1 MRIKGNSA
9 DWVDLTI
16 YHSTLKTTVLNKFYD
31 TLHGIYAAKAS
42 GISLEA
48 GALCGGKLMLQVDYT
63 LKDSD
68 LIDSDLVQVDPDS
81 FAVPAMNVVVGTG
94 NWQDVTAPS
103 DGRLLSV
110 SSGDRTVFSLWEDG
124 KWVATGNLEQSALGG
139 SVLVGIASAGKDS
152 SGAEALYGLTKDG
165 ALYSIPVTIDMSASA
180 PLTLGE
186 ATLIHSNIIPDWYTT
201 DSDDPTIP
209 YTWSMD
215 SASLLYNNAHGY
227 LLAAAT
233 YYSMALDESQSK
245 VYLIDP
251 VAGTYVPMRV
261 YDQGNDPD
269 ETSVFT
275 SLYQY
280 EQKKDAAGVQLYVDK
295 DALTLKAGE
304 SMDLP
309 AAEAYTF
316 STDENGLVTN
326 SKVDADAVEWSSS
339 NEKVATVENGVITGV
354 AVGSTHIRAKASYQ
368 GNVDESI
375 INVTVREDTGLAGA
389 TVGALVDTG
398 IGNPSWGVIDLGL
411 DDSGNLTF
419 DEKGKA
425 DKDYTAGGYAQG
437 KLWGFCNISSE
448 RKLYPFNAETFTASG
463 DPFTTGKNNVRD
475 LTGAPATAVLYTKD
489 GSKQTV
495 TDPASLLYVTSKA
508 DIGRLGLL
516 GSNGSINA
524 PYQYNEPLVSDYE
537 GDDTLTLSSITY
549 VGDLTAAQVREG
561 TKKDLS
567 NCDADTPCHVYYAL
581 TEDAKLRQLI
591 LVPQV
596 DTDGTLSYTLCGK
609 TIATVTGFP
618 RDDDDYAST
627 ASMDLL
633 QMTGKTYLLVARS
646 SIFGG
651 GSSLWKIDITNYA
664 YDNND
669 NTNNTLEA
677 KKIGGLGS
685 TVQDVTALYH
695 TGTDVIPDGHIL
707 AAAGWGDLPQFLTGA
722 MLSASPRAANSDQ
735 PTISIP
741 ITGSTPYGKWTLN
754 YAPDKLAF
762 DFVDAVTDILYKAYS
777 HDEKNHTVTLAYA
790 TLGGQDFDANKPV
803 LKVNFTV
810 KEGQSASDA
819 NVTKAQGEFNTIMV
833 NSSDYGTV
841 NAPDPASALVGSTVK
856 LIAAPDEGYMLHG
869 WKTTPSSV
877 TIQSDNTFT
886 MPGVS
891 VTVEAIFAP
900 FGSHSWEEGWSHDD
914 TYHWHACTGC
924 AEKDSLAAHDF
935 QWTIDKAATTA
946 ETGLKHE
953 ECTVC
958 GAVRSEGTVINKLS
972 SGGGGGGS
980 SAAPT
985 YPVSTPSKAENGS
998 VSISSKNAA
1007 KGTTVTITVKP
1018 NGAQLL
1024 PGGTCTRV
1032 QIVTFLWR
1040 AFDK

>member
-1 MRIKGNSA
+1 M
-9 DWVDLTI
+9 
-16 YHSTLKTTVLNKFYD
+16 
-31 TLHGIYAAKAS
+31 
-42 GISLEA
+42 
-48 GALCGGKLMLQVDYT
+48 
-63 LKDSD
+63 
-68 LIDSDLVQVDPDS
+68 
-81 FAVPAMNVVVGTG
+81 
-94 NWQDVTAPS
+94 
-103 DGRLLSV
+103 
-110 SSGDRTVFSLWEDG
+110 
-124 KWVATGNLEQSALGG
+124 
-139 SVLVGIASAGKDS
+139 
-152 SGAEALYGLTKDG
+152 
-165 ALYSIPVTIDMSASA
+165 
-180 PLTLGE
+180 
-186 ATLIHSNIIPDWYTT
+186 
-201 DSDDPTIP
+201 
-209 YTWSMD
+209 
-215 SASLLYNNAHGY
+215 
-227 LLAAAT
+227 
-233 YYSMALDESQSK
+233 
-245 VYLIDP
+245 
-251 VAGTYVPMRV
+251 
-261 YDQGNDPD
+261 
-269 ETSVFT
+269 
-275 SLYQY
+275 
-280 EQKKDAAGVQLYVDK
+280 
-295 DALTLKAGE
+295 
-304 SMDLP
+304 
-309 AAEAYTF
+309 
-316 STDENGLVTN
+316 
-326 SKVDADAVEWSSS
+326 
-339 NEKVATVENGVITGV
+339 
-354 AVGSTHIRAKASYQ
+354 
-368 GNVDESI
+368 
-375 INVTVREDTGLAGA
+375 
-389 TVGALVDTG
+389 
-398 IGNPSWGVIDLGL
+398 IDLGL

-419 DEKGKA
+419 GEKGKA

-475 LTGAPATAVLYTKD
+475 LTGAPATTVTYTKD

-508 DIGRLGLL
+508 DLGRLGLL
-516 GSNGSINA
+516 DSNGSINA

-537 GDDTLTLSSITY
+537 GDDTLTLSAITY

-627 ASMDLL
+627 ASMNLL

-669 NTNNTLEA
+669 STNNTFEA

-741 ITGSTPYGKWTLN
+741 ITGSPPYGKWTLN
-754 YAPDKLAF
+754 YAPDKLVF

-841 NAPDPASALVGSTVK
+841 NAPDPASALVGSNVK

-900 FGSHSWEEGWSHDD
+900 LGSHSWEEGWSHDD

-1018 NGAQLL
+1018 NSGYTLETIIVTDKNGNELKLTDKGNGQYTFTMPDGNVEVKATFMEDNSVLNFFYDV
-1024 PGGTCTRV
+1024 PNDAYYYEAVKRAAEKGVTGGVGNDLFAPNRPCTRA

>member
-1 MRIKGNSA
+1 M
-9 DWVDLTI
+9 
-16 YHSTLKTTVLNKFYD
+16 
-31 TLHGIYAAKAS
+31 
-42 GISLEA
+42 
-48 GALCGGKLMLQVDYT
+48 
-63 LKDSD
+63 
-68 LIDSDLVQVDPDS
+68 
-81 FAVPAMNVVVGTG
+81 
-94 NWQDVTAPS
+94 
-103 DGRLLSV
+103 
-110 SSGDRTVFSLWEDG
+110 
-124 KWVATGNLEQSALGG
+124 
-139 SVLVGIASAGKDS
+139 
-152 SGAEALYGLTKDG
+152 
-165 ALYSIPVTIDMSASA
+165 
-180 PLTLGE
+180 
-186 ATLIHSNIIPDWYTT
+186 
-201 DSDDPTIP
+201 
-209 YTWSMD
+209 
-215 SASLLYNNAHGY
+215 
-227 LLAAAT
+227 
-233 YYSMALDESQSK
+233 
-245 VYLIDP
+245 
-251 VAGTYVPMRV
+251 
-261 YDQGNDPD
+261 
-269 ETSVFT
+269 
-275 SLYQY
+275 
-280 EQKKDAAGVQLYVDK
+280 
-295 DALTLKAGE
+295 
-304 SMDLP
+304 
-309 AAEAYTF
+309 
-316 STDENGLVTN
+316 
-326 SKVDADAVEWSSS
+326 
-339 NEKVATVENGVITGV
+339 
-354 AVGSTHIRAKASYQ
+354 
-368 GNVDESI
+368 
-375 INVTVREDTGLAGA
+375 
-389 TVGALVDTG
+389 
-398 IGNPSWGVIDLGL
+398 
-411 DDSGNLTF
+411 
-419 DEKGKA
+419 
-425 DKDYTAGGYAQG
+425 
-437 KLWGFCNISSE
+437 
-448 RKLYPFNAETFTASG
+448 
-463 DPFTTGKNNVRD
+463 RD

-754 YAPDKLAF
+754 YDPDKLAF

-900 FGSHSWEEGWSHDD
+900 LGSHSWEEGWSHDD